1 MMASSALSGLGMT
14 SARTRERL
22 IERLQELGI
31 RDQRVLNAV
40 RRTPR
45 HLFVEEALASRAYE
59 DSALPIGHAQTIS
72 QPYIVARMTE
82 ALIEA
87 DVPQKVLEIGTGS
100 GYQAAILAGIVG
112 TVATLERINDLLLRA
127 RWRFAELKLHNIVSK
142 FGDGTQGW
150 RAQAPFDG
158 ILITAASAEVPALL
172 FDQLALGGRL
182 IAPVGKPQAQEL
194 MRYTKLESQ
203 VRKERLGPVS
213 FVPLLEGLSK

>member
-1 MMASSALSGLGMT
+1 MASGTRSGLGMT

-22 IERLQELGI
+22 IERLEEMGI
-31 RDQRVLNAV
+31 TDQRVLNAV

-72 QPYIVARMTE
+72 QPYIVARMTA

-87 DVPQKVLEIGTGS
+87 SVPDKVLEIGTGS
-100 GYQAAILAGIVG
+100 GYQAAIMAGIVG
-112 TVATLERINDLLLRA
+112 TVATLERINDLLIKARA
-127 RWRFAELKLHNIVSK
+127 RFAELKLHNIVSK
-142 FGDGTQGW
+142 YGDGTQGW
-150 RAQAPFDG
+150 RVQAPFDG
-158 ILITAASAEVPALL
+158 ILVTAASAQVPQAL
-172 FDQLALGGRL
+172 FDQLSLGGRL

-194 MRYTKLESQ
+194 LRYTKLESGL
-203 VRKERLGPVS
+203 KTERLGPVS